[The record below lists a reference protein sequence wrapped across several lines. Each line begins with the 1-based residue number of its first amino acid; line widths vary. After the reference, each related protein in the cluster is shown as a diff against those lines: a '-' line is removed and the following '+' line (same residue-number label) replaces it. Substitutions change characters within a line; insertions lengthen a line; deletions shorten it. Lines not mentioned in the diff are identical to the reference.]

1 MNRITVNIPEAVN
14 GDYEIKVIDGYTNL
28 LKNGEV
34 LMYDTELEY
43 SQHQPLWDDATGD
56 VLIGGL
62 GIGMVNQKLMDNPN
76 VTSVTIIEK
85 NQEVIDLVW
94 PHCPKDNTF
103 TLINADITEWTP
115 TQNYDYIWLD
125 TWCTVLQSREW
136 NPYNT
141 DLYNRFKSYTPKIGA
156 WLLPTST
163 STS

>member
-1 MNRITVNIPEAVN
+1 MSRITVNIPEAVN

-76 VTSVTIIEK
+76 VTSVTIIERIK
-85 NQEVIDLVW
+85 RS
-94 PHCPKDNTF
+94 
-103 TLINADITEWTP
+103 LIWFGHIVRKTT
-115 TQNYDYIWLD
+115 
-125 TWCTVLQSREW
+125 R
-136 NPYNT
+136 
-141 DLYNRFKSYTPKIGA
+141 
-156 WLLPTST
+156 LL
-163 STS
+163 